1 MISSGSD
8 SSQRGAGDFASTRRK
23 SVLAVFILAVSSAL
37 ALGVSTARSATDFN
51 FIDTVTIIASVDG
64 SEVLVGSNGWTA
76 RDHIQVWRPA
86 GSETEVAYKNTSNN
100 EIAVSTNTSSNPY
113 YWSQSESYA
122 EALCGNLSGSDV
134 RPYTCQTTH
143 P

>member
-1 MISSGSD
+1 MISSEGDPSPGGASD
-8 SSQRGAGDFASTRRK
+8 SAGIRLK
-23 SVLAVFILAVSSAL
+23 GVLAIFILAISGTLAWGATTALSA
-37 ALGVSTARSATDFN
+37 SDFN

-86 GSETEVAYKNTSNN
+86 GYETELAYKDTSNH